1 MLPMTLKQ
9 YMDEHKISLGD
20 MASKLGVSVGGLRKN
35 LSGERFPRRALL
47 KTIEEVTGGA
57 VTAKDFVGQ
66 VAA

>member
-1 MLPMTLKQ
+1 MFPMTLKQ
-9 YMDEHKISLGD
+9 YMDKHEISLSD
-20 MASKLGVSVGGLRKN
+20 MASKLGVSLGGLRKN

-47 KTIEEVTGGA
+47 KKIENVTGGA